1 MHENSN
7 MGKDKEKGEKERRAV
22 GKGEKDKEEI
32 GRRKREKKIRTMGKG
47 NKGYGE
53 KGKRDTS
60 HSLMGVGGYVGLTQ
74 GFVKYSQHLN

>member
-1 MHENSN
+1 
-7 MGKDKEKGEKERRAV
+7 MGKIRIRGRKKEGRW
-22 GKGEKDKEEI
+22 GKGKRTKMKI

-60 HSLMGVGGYVGLTQ
+60 HSLTGVGGYVGLTQ
-74 GFVKYSQHLN
+74 GFVKYFQHLN